1 MCSRS
6 PNPEAQKKHFVLV
19 HGAGHGA
26 WCWYKL
32 SALLTSA
39 GHQVT
44 ALDLA
49 ASGDNPKQINQVH
62 CFADYVEPLIEFME
76 SLPSDERVF
85 LVGHSMG
92 GASISI
98 AMERFPEKISA
109 AVFATALM
117 PGPTISYL
125 TVFEEAS
132 SRLEFMDS
140 QYRFDKGINNPPTS
154 AIFGPQRLT
163 SVSYQLSPP
172 EDLALALSS
181 LRFFPLFDEEIKLTK
196 EKYGLVR
203 RVYIVCDQDLAIG
216 EDVQRWMIKENPPH
230 EVKVING
237 SDHMPMFSKPQEF
250 FSTLQE
256 ISEKYS

>member
-6 PNPEAQKKHFVLV
+6 PNPDAQKKHFVLV

-32 SALLTSA
+32 SALLISA
-39 GHQVT
+39 GHHVT

-76 SLPSDERVF
+76 SLPPEDRVI

-98 AMERFPEKISA
+98 AMERFPEKISV
-109 AVFATALM
+109 AVFATAVM
-117 PGPTISYL
+117 PGPTLSYL
-125 TVFEEAS
+125 
-132 SRLEFMDS
+132 
-140 QYRFDKGINNPPTS
+140 
-154 AIFGPQRLT
+154 AIVKQ
-163 SVSYQLSPP
+163 
-172 EDLALALSS
+172 DLALALSS
-181 LRFFPLFDEEIKLTK
+181 LRSFPLFDEEIKLTK

-203 RVYIVCDQDLAIG
+203 RVCIVCDQDLAIG

-256 ISEKYS
+256 ITEKYS